1 MKQLKNMKETLVA
14 ATQAQLTNLENVNTQ
29 ELGCAIDMIKDLSEA
44 IYYCSITKSMEE
56 AKEEQE
62 KQMEMAKYQ
71 QQQQQQNG
79 GQQMYSEEPRR
90 MYYTEPRANP
100 NTNSS
105 MNQQTSRS
113 SNGSNTRNYQE
124 FEYYPNPYG
133 GRSTERRRTY
143 MESKHSNDK
152 ATSMKELEHYAQDL
166 TSDVI
171 EMIEGA
177 TLEEKQMLAKKLTIL
192 ANKIQNS
199 NV

>member
-14 ATQAQLTNLENVNTQ
+14 ATQTQLTNLENVNTQ

-44 IYYCSITKSMEE
+44 IYYCSIAKSMEE

-71 QQQQQQNG
+71 QQQSG
-79 GQQMYSEEPRR
+79 GQQMMYQEEPKR

-113 SNGSNTRNYQE
+113 SNGNNTQNHQE
-124 FEYYPNPYG
+124 FEYYPNPYS

-143 MESKHSNDK
+143 MESKHSSDK

-192 ANKIQNS
+192 ANKIQN
-199 NV
+199 NNA

>member
-44 IYYCSITKSMEE
+44 IYYCSIAKSMEE

-71 QQQQQQNG
+71 NG
-79 GQQMYSEEPRR
+79 GQQMMYQEEPRR

-105 MNQQTSRS
+105 MNQQT
-113 SNGSNTRNYQE
+113 NGARNHQE
-124 FEYYPNPYG
+124 FEYYPNPYS

-143 MESKHSNDK
+143 MESKHLNDK
-152 ATSMKELEHYAQDL
+152 SASMKELEYYAQDL

-192 ANKIQNS
+192 ANKIQS
-199 NV
+199 NNT

>member
-44 IYYCSITKSMEE
+44 IYYCSIAKSMEE
-56 AKEEQE
+56 AKEEQK

-71 QQQQQQNG
+71 NG
-79 GQQMYSEEPRR
+79 GQQMMYQEEPRR

-113 SNGSNTRNYQE
+113 SNGNNTGNYQE
-124 FEYYPNPYG
+124 FEYYPNPYS

-143 MESKHSNDK
+143 MESKHLNDK
-152 ATSMKELEHYAQDL
+152 SASMKELEYYAQDL

-192 ANKIQNS
+192 ANKIQS
-199 NV
+199 NNT

>member
-44 IYYCSITKSMEE
+44 IYYCSIAKSMEE

-62 KQMEMAKYQ
+62 KQMEIAKYQ
-71 QQQQQQNG
+71 QQIHYKE
-79 GQQMYSEEPRR
+79 MYPEEPRR
-90 MYYTEPRANP
+90 MYYTEPNTD
-100 NTNSS
+100 TNSS
-105 MNQQTSRS
+105 MNQHTSTTKP
-113 SNGSNTRNYQE
+113 SNSTRNPQE
-124 FEYYPNPYG
+124 FEYYPNPYI

-143 MESKHSNDK
+143 MESKHLNDK
-152 ATSMKELEHYAQDL
+152 SASMKELEHYAQDL
-166 TSDVI
+166 TSDII

-192 ANKIQNS
+192 ANKIQS
-199 NV
+199 NNT